1 MNVDVKIPVRFELYT
16 KYLSWGWRRV
26 FRTLG
31 MQKGD
36 FSHAYYDQEKQH
48 APCVVLH
55 SRLIMILY
63 NLKSMNMVVGNQ
75 LTVSLRLIK
84 PFDYFRIDLTA
95 TLSFRSSL
103 Y

>member
-1 MNVDVKIPVRFELYT
+1 MWRFRYVSSYIQNICHEVEGVFSELWECS
-16 KYLSWGWRRV
+16 K
-26 FRTLG
+26 
-31 MQKGD
+31 QKGD